1 MKSIYIKTCIGTA
14 ALMLF
19 LAACTDI
26 LEEQPRSIY
35 EPGYFKTEKG
45 VMGGLTAMYAHLR
58 YIYGQAY
65 YYNACLTGTDEATYA
80 QSADGNFK
88 DHDLSGVGTIS
99 PPPAVL
105 TYCGEPHSQTSTL
118 PAVLLKMLPQ

>member
-35 EPGYFKTEKG
+35 
-45 VMGGLTAMYAHLR
+45 AIHIR
-58 YIYGQAY
+58 
-65 YYNACLTGTDEATYA
+65 
-80 QSADGNFK
+80 
-88 DHDLSGVGTIS
+88 
-99 PPPAVL
+99 
-105 TYCGEPHSQTSTL
+105 TS
-118 PAVLLKMLPQ
+118 LLL